1 MVPILHNKFL
11 ILIILLI
18 LGILSSFSLP
28 PYNFFFINLFVIP
41 LFFYILVKYLNQN
54 LLNNFLIGWVYGF
67 GYFLSNLYWIS
78 NSLRFDENFD
88 NLIIFSIIIIPFFL
102 SLFYGLFTTLLK
114 FFNIKMD
121 LSSILIFS
129 LLISIFEYL
138 RGTIFGGFPWN
149 LISFSLIEFT
159 SILQLLSLIGTYSF
173 NLLTVTFYCLPI
185 IIFFKI
191 SNATKFSII
200 FISTLFLFVISYFG
214 DIRIKK
220 IEQSDKK
227 LFSPPIK
234 LVSPRI
240 NIERFFIDEPI
251 ESRLDELLD
260 ISYPLSQDYL
270 LVFPEGVI
278 NIGELNIFHNNL
290 NTISYKITNN
300 TKIILGITLDDGE
313 KIYNS
318 LALFNK
324 DFILEDNYNKNK
336 LVPFGEY
343 LPFEKL
349 LSNFGLKKITQGYR
363 SFSSSDVRNIVN
375 VNSISFL
382 PLICYEIIFSGQLNI
397 NKKDYDFILNIS
409 EDGWFGDSI
418 GPIQHFSHSIFR
430 SIEEG
435 KDVLRVANN
444 GITAHVSLTGKVDKK
459 LNTTEK
465 GSIEINSISMTNPT
479 FFNIFGNKI
488 FFFLVFIYI
497 SLISLLKFLYE
508 KKLFVHK

>member
-1 MVPILHNKFL
+1 M
-11 ILIILLI
+11 
-18 LGILSSFSLP
+18 
-28 PYNFFFINLFVIP
+28 
-41 LFFYILVKYLNQN
+41 
-54 LLNNFLIGWVYGF
+54 IGWVYGF

-102 SLFYGLFTTLLK
+102 SLFYGLFTILLK
-114 FFNIKMD
+114 FFNIKMN

-173 NLLTVTFYCLPI
+173 NLLTITFYCLPI

-191 SNATKFSII
+191 SNVTKFSII
-200 FISTLFLFVISYFG
+200 FISTLFLFVISYYG
-214 DIRIKK
+214 DSRIKK
-220 IEQSDKK
+220 IEQSDRK
-227 LFSPPIK
+227 LFSPAIK

-260 ISYPLSQDYL
+260 ISYPLNEDYL

-278 NIGELNIFHNNL
+278 NIGELNIFDNNL
-290 NTISYKITNN
+290 NTISDKLTNN

-444 GITAHVSLTGKVDKK
+444 GITAHVSLTGKVNKR

-479 FFNIFGNKI
+479 FFNTFGNKI
-488 FFFLVFIYI
+488 FFCLVFIYI
-497 SLISLLKFLYE
+497 SLIFFLKRF
-508 KKLFVHK
+508 K